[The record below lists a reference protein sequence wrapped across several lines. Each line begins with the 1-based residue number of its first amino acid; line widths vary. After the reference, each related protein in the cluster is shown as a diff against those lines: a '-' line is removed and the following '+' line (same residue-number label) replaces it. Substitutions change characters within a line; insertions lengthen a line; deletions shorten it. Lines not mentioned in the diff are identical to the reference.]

1 MLHPLPIPSRPWES
15 IGMDFLG
22 LLPKSK
28 AGSDMVLI
36 VVDRLTKMT
45 HFVAIQSTV
54 TSKETADLFLPHI
67 FR

>member
-22 LLPKSK
+22 PLPKSK
-28 AGSDMVLI
+28 AGSDMILI

-45 HFVAIQSTV
+45 YFVTIQSIV
-54 TSKETADLFLPHI
+54 TSKETADLFLRYI